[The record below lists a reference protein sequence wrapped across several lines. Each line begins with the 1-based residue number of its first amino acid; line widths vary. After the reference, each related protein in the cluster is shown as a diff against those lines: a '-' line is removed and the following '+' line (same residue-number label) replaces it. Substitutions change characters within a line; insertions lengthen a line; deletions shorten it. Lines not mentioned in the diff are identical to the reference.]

1 MKTELIEVSTTR
13 KEIKIE
19 IPPDAVKAVY
29 DKVSKKYAK
38 AAQVDGFRKGFAP
51 VDVVRMRYKED
62 IKSDVLQEL
71 LPAKVTEAIQEHEIT
86 PLAEPHLHLED
97 QENVKINGSQPIKM
111 SVHIEVMPEI
121 PEPDYKGLE
130 VTRRVRPVEDEE
142 LDQIIF
148 ERRQEFSSLIPVEDR
163 KSEKGDMV
171 IADLEGTIEGDENGQ
186 PIKADNL
193 EILLGDELIETSF
206 TDNLV
211 GVAEDEEKEFTVS
224 YPDDFT
230 SPVLAG
236 KTVHYKA
243 KIKSVG
249 KMEMPELDDE
259 WAKSL
264 DEGYESMNDLREKLR
279 ADLETVSE
287 AEADNRLRSDLIAKI
302 IENHPFEVP
311 DALIDV
317 QARNLLNNFGQDLAQ
332 RGVDLQKV
340 EKEFIETAYMQ
351 MREQAERDVR
361 GAMLLEKIAEK
372 EKAEVSGD
380 EIAEE
385 IERIADYYQTTAEEV
400 RASLTQQGGEE
411 GIANSLRTRKAV
423 EALRENAKVT
433 EGEWIDE
440 TQSVAE
446 AEKREKAEAEKPE
459 KPKAKKK
466 AKSDSEKK
474 EKPKA
479 EKKTKKAA
487 EESKDK
493 KPKAEKPKAEKKE
506 VKKKDEK
513 KESKEKSG
521 NSSNKKE
528 KKTKDKK

>member
-1 MKTELIEVSTTR
+1 MKTELNEISATR

-29 DKVSKKYAK
+29 DKVSKKYAQ
-38 AAQVDGFRKGFAP
+38 AAQVPGFRKGLAP

-71 LPAKVTEAIQEHEIT
+71 LPAKVTEAIQEHELT

-97 QENVKINGSQPIKM
+97 QQNLKINGSQPINI

-121 PEPDYKGLE
+121 PEPDYKNLE
-130 VTRRVRPVEDEE
+130 VTRRVRPVEEGE
-142 LDQIIF
+142 LDEIID
-148 ERRQEFSSLIPVEDR
+148 ERRQEYASLLPVEDR
-163 KSEKGDMV
+163 KSEKGDLV

-193 EILLGDELIETSF
+193 EIKLGDETIEESF
-206 TDNLV
+206 TENLI
-211 GVAEDEEKEFTVS
+211 GVEADETKEFTVS
-224 YPDDFT
+224 YPEDFT

-243 KIKSVG
+243 KITAVG
-249 KMEMPELDDE
+249 RVELPELDDE

-264 DEGYESMNDLREKLR
+264 DEGYESIGNLREKLR
-279 ADLETVSE
+279 ADMETVSE
-287 AEADNRLRSDLIAKI
+287 AEADNRLRSDLIAKV

-311 DALIDV
+311 NALIDV

-332 RGVDLQKV
+332 RGVNLEKV
-340 EKEFIETAYMQ
+340 EKDFIEMAYMQ
-351 MREQAERDVR
+351 MRQQAERDVR

-372 EKAEVSGD
+372 ENAEVSGD

-385 IERIADYYQTTAEEV
+385 INRIADYYQTTPEEV

-423 EALRENAKVT
+423 EALRENAKIT
-433 EGEWIDE
+433 DGEWVDE

-446 AEKREKAEAEKPE
+446 AEQREKEEAEKKE
-459 KPKAKKK
+459 T
-466 AKSDSEKK
+466 KSDSEKEDEAKSEKK
-474 EKPKA
+474 EKKAKKADGESKEKKPKA
-479 EKKTKKAA
+479 EKKKNEKN
-487 EESKDK
+487 SDK
-493 KPKAEKPKAEKKE
+493 
-506 VKKKDEK
+506 
-513 KESKEKSG
+513 
-521 NSSNKKE
+521 
-528 KKTKDKK
+528 